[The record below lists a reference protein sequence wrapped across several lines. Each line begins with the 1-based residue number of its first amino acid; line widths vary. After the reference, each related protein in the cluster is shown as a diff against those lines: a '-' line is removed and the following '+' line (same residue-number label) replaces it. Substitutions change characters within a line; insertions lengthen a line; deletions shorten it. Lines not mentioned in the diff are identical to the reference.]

1 MVKLHVRLISPP
13 HHPVT
18 LQELN
23 LIQGEWGLRIWK
35 PPRVACRLA
44 RLQLIPLD
52 ARQPIE
58 NLPLRSHRNVGKR
71 RFQHGFVDE
80 LARLLACDRTQK
92 SPESFLVLKATIRL
106 LGGSLVGLLA
116 QRPND
121 GANLLRLALSRVPV
135 CPNHQFQQRD
145 QGDLLVFRQ
154 VLQLERHSRII
165 DRRAAGGKPPCD
177 RAPRTPRVANLFRGC
192 STCAPT
198 GGRGA
203 AECGVRPVSSASVD
217 SDRDRSPELA
227 TPEAR
232 VGHLRLKRWIDL
244 CFGSLVLVLLSP
256 LLAVI
261 AILIRLDSPGPALFR
276 QTRIGMRR
284 RPFEMW
290 KFRTMVRGAPDDPH
304 RDLVLPL
311 VRGCAG
317 EELAGAE
324 STRRIYKLA
333 DDRRITRVGHWLR
346 RTSLDELP
354 QLVNVLR
361 GEMSLVGPRPP
372 VTYEYEAYDAWQ
384 LQRFEMPQGMTGL
397 WQVSGRNRVSYRRM
411 CELDIEYV
419 LTWSLWLDLKI
430 LAKTV
435 RAVVLDTEPRA

>member
-1 MVKLHVRLISPP
+1 M
-13 HHPVT
+13 
-18 LQELN
+18 
-23 LIQGEWGLRIWK
+23 
-35 PPRVACRLA
+35 
-44 RLQLIPLD
+44 
-52 ARQPIE
+52 
-58 NLPLRSHRNVGKR
+58 
-71 RFQHGFVDE
+71 
-80 LARLLACDRTQK
+80 
-92 SPESFLVLKATIRL
+92 
-106 LGGSLVGLLA
+106 
-116 QRPND
+116 
-121 GANLLRLALSRVPV
+121 
-135 CPNHQFQQRD
+135 
-145 QGDLLVFRQ
+145 
-154 VLQLERHSRII
+154 
-165 DRRAAGGKPPCD
+165 
-177 RAPRTPRVANLFRGC
+177 
-192 STCAPT
+192 
-198 GGRGA
+198 
-203 AECGVRPVSSASVD
+203 SSASVD
-217 SDRDRSPELA
+217 SDRDRPSELA

-232 VGHLRLKRWIDL
+232 VGHLRFKRGIDL
-244 CFGSLVLVLLSP
+244 CFGTLVLVVLAP

-276 QTRIGMRR
+276 QTRIGLRR

-317 EELAGAE
+317 EESAGAE
-324 STRRIYKLA
+324 STRRSYKLA
-333 DDRRITRVGHWLR
+333 DDRRITRVGRWLR

-435 RAVVLDTEPRA
+435 RAVVLDTEPSA